1 MRSELIMVRVGPSWI
16 VARVLIMGI
25 WLRSEYVRLINKDQ
39 GLADGILFTR
49 DVETVAGVQGLLEYL
64 WELQDD

>member
-1 MRSELIMVRVGPSWI
+1 MVRVGPSWI